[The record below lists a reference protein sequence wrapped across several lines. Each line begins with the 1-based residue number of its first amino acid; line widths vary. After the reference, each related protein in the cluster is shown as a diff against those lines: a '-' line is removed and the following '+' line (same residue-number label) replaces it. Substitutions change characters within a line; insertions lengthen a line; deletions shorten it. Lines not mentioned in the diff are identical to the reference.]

1 MLYYCSW
8 VCVCVS
14 IMRVCVCVCVSLC
27 VMRVCLCVCVFVC
40 DEGVCMMGVCAY
52 HEDVCSCDA
61 SKN

>member
-14 IMRVCVCVCVSLC
+14 IMRVCVSV
-27 VMRVCLCVCVFVC
+27 CVCVFVC
-40 DEGVCMMGVCAY
+40 DEGVCLMGVCVY
-52 HEDVCSCDA
+52 HQDVCSCHA